1 MKRRIMQALRQL
13 EQNPKLRSIQ
23 SVSGGDINEAF
34 FVETDLQQYFV
45 KLNKKQPIDF
55 LRFEMD
61 GLRKIS
67 ETQTIACPHVYALME
82 IDDIPLLVMEWI
94 EGRKTKDT
102 ETQLGENLAALHLH
116 EGIHFGYEKQGY
128 IGGLKQEN
136 ALYDDWLTYYRDF
149 RLKGQ
154 LERGRAEGRIANDRE
169 RRLEKLLEQLERWI
183 PSHPKKSILHGD
195 LWGGNWMIGPEGTPF
210 IIDPSVLYGD
220 HEFELA
226 FTELF
231 GGFNDDFYQSYT
243 SVFPLSDTY
252 EERKELYQ
260 LYYLLV
266 HLNLFGESY
275 GSPIDQI
282 LKKYVSL

>member
-1 MKRRIMQALRQL
+1 MKRRIMKALRQL

-45 KLNKKQPIDF
+45 KLNKKQPLDF
-55 LRFEMD
+55 FRFEMD

-67 ETQTIACPHVYALME
+67 KTNTIACPRIYALLE
-82 IDDIPLLVMEWI
+82 IDGIPMLWLEWI

-102 ETQLGENLAALHLH
+102 EKLLGENLAALHLC
-116 EGIHFGYEKQGY
+116 EAENYGYEKQGY
-128 IGGLKQEN
+128 IGGLQQEN

-149 RLKGQ
+149 RLGGQ
-154 LERGRAEGRIANDRE
+154 FERGRQEGRISHERE
-169 RRLEKLLEQLERWI
+169 KRLERLLEQLERWI
-183 PSHPKKSILHGD
+183 PTQPKKSILHGD
-195 LWGGNWMIGPEGTPF
+195 LWGGNWMTGPEGKPF
-210 IIDPSVLYGD
+210 VIDPSVLYGD
-220 HEFELA
+220 HEFEIA

-231 GGFNDDFYQSYT
+231 GGFNGDFYQAYN
-243 SVFPLSDTY
+243 SVLPLSDTY
-252 EERKELYQ
+252 EERRELYQ

-275 GSPIDQI
+275 GRPVDQI

>member
-1 MKRRIMQALRQL
+1 MKRRIMKALHQL

-23 SVSGGDINEAF
+23 SVSGGDINAAF
-34 FVETDLQQYFV
+34 FVETDLQQYFI
-45 KLNKKQPIDF
+45 KMNKNQPLDF
-55 LRFEMD
+55 FRFEAD

-67 ETQTIACPHVYALME
+67 ETHTIACPRVYTLME
-82 IDDIPLLVMEWI
+82 IEEIPMLVMEWI

-102 ETQLGENLAALHLH
+102 EKQLGENLAALHLC
-116 EGIHFGYEKQGY
+116 EESHFGYEKQGY

-136 ALYDDWLTYYRDF
+136 ALYDSWLSYYRDV
-149 RLKGQ
+149 RLRSQ
-154 LERGRAEGRIANDRE
+154 LERGRKEGSIMNERE
-169 RRLEKLLEQLERWI
+169 RRLEKLLDQLDRWI
-183 PSHPKKSILHGD
+183 PSQPKKSILHGD
-195 LWGGNWMIGPEGTPF
+195 LWGGNWMTGQGGIPF
-210 IIDPSVLYGD
+210 IIDPSILYGD

-231 GGFNDDFYQSYT
+231 GGFNSDFYESYT

-275 GSPIDQI
+275 GRPVDQI

>member
-1 MKRRIMQALRQL
+1 MQALRQL

-23 SVSGGDINEAF
+23 SVSGGDINAAF
-34 FVETDLQQYFV
+34 FVETDVQQYFI
-45 KLNKKQPIDF
+45 KLNKNQPLDF
-55 LRFEMD
+55 FRFEAD
-61 GLRKIS
+61 GLCKIS
-67 ETQTIACPHVYALME
+67 KTRTIACPHVYAVME
-82 IDDIPLLVMEWI
+82 IDDMPMLLMEWV

-102 ETQLGENLAALHLH
+102 EKQLGENLAALHLC
-116 EGIHFGYEKQGY
+116 EQSHFGYEKQGY

-136 ALYDDWLTYYRDF
+136 ALFDNWLSYYRDV

-154 LERGRAEGRIANDRE
+154 LERGREEGRISNERE
-169 RRLEKLLEQLERWI
+169 RLLERLLEQLDRWI
-183 PSHPKKSILHGD
+183 PSQPKKSILHGD
-195 LWGGNWMIGPEGTPF
+195 LWGGNWMTGPEGTPF
-210 IIDPSVLYGD
+210 IIDPSILYGD

-231 GGFNDDFYQSYT
+231 GGFSSDFYESYK
-243 SVFPLSDTY
+243 SVLPLSDTY

-275 GSPIDQI
+275 GRPVDQI
-282 LKKYVSL
+282 LKKYASL

>member
-1 MKRRIMQALRQL
+1 MKRRIIKGLRQL
-13 EQNPKLRSIQ
+13 DEGSRVRTIQ
-23 SVSGGDINEAF
+23 SISGGDINEAF
-34 FVETDLQQYFV
+34 FVETDSQQYFV
-45 KLNKKQPIDF
+45 KLNKKQPLDF
-55 LRFEMD
+55 FRFEVE
-61 GLRKIS
+61 GLQKIG
-67 ETQTIACPHVYALME
+67 ETDTIACPNVYGLME
-82 IDDIPLLVMEWI
+82 IDGVSMLWLEWV

-102 ETQLGENLAALHLH
+102 ERRLGENLAALHLR
-116 EGIHFGYEKQGY
+116 EANHFGYEKQGY

-136 ALYDDWLTYYRDF
+136 ALYDDWLSYYRDF

-154 LERGRAEGRIANDRE
+154 LERGRKEGRIRAERE
-169 RRLEKLLEQLERWI
+169 KRLEKLLEQLDRWI
-183 PSHPKKSILHGD
+183 PTQPKKSILHGD
-195 LWGGNWMIGPEGTPF
+195 LWGGNWLTGPDGTPF
-210 IIDPSVLYGD
+210 VIDPSLLYGD

-231 GGFNDDFYQSYT
+231 GGFSSDFYHAYN

-275 GSPIDQI
+275 GRPVDRI
-282 LKKYVSL
+282 LSKYVTF

>member
-1 MKRRIMQALRQL
+1 MKRRIMKALRQL
-13 EQNPKLRSIQ
+13 EQNPRLRSIQ

-45 KLNKKQPIDF
+45 KLNKKQPLDF
-55 LRFEMD
+55 FRFEMD

-67 ETQTIACPHVYALME
+67 ETHTIACPRIYALLE
-82 IDDIPLLVMEWI
+82 IEGIPMLWLEWI

-102 ETQLGENLAALHLH
+102 EKRLGENLAALHLC
-116 EGIHFGYEKQGY
+116 EAENYGYEKQGY
-128 IGGLKQEN
+128 IGGLRQEN

-149 RLKGQ
+149 RLGGQ
-154 LERGRAEGRIANDRE
+154 LERGRQEGRISHERE
-169 RRLEKLLEQLERWI
+169 KRLERLLEQLERWI
-183 PSHPKKSILHGD
+183 PNQPKKSILHGD
-195 LWGGNWMIGPEGTPF
+195 LWGGNWMTGPEGKPF
-210 IIDPSVLYGD
+210 VIDPSVLYGD
-220 HEFELA
+220 HEFEIA

-231 GGFNDDFYQSYT
+231 GGFNGDFYQAYN
-243 SVFPLSDTY
+243 SVLPLSDTY
-252 EERKELYQ
+252 EERRELYQ

-275 GSPIDQI
+275 GRPVDQI